1 MNPPFSAV
9 AHVDRMMK
17 DAALRH
23 IASALAR
30 LAPGGRLV
38 AITGASCAPD
48 NPAWSDAFARL
59 QERGRVV
66 FSAAIDGQ
74 VYAKHGTTIDTRL
87 TVIDRV
93 PAADPNAFPVS
104 PGVAPDTATLLTWVL
119 DLVPPRAP
127 SPEAPPPVTPIAIQ
141 PMTAKSARHRVAP
154 VLAPVPAVAPDALE
168 LAYEA
173 IDWTPAEAG
182 GLTDAIYEP
191 YALQSLRIP
200 DAKPHPTPLVQSAAM
215 ASVAPPRPSYRPILP
230 ARLIADGTLSDAQ
243 LESIIL
249 AGEAH
254 SGHLAGSWN
263 VDPSWDIVK
272 AAADETDAAVR
283 FRRGWFLGDG
293 TGAGKGRQV
302 RSEEHT
308 SELQSLMRISY
319 AVLCLKKKTT
329 NR

>member
-104 PGVAPDTATLLTWVL
+104 PGVAPD
-119 DLVPPRAP
+119 
-127 SPEAPPPVTPIAIQ
+127 
-141 PMTAKSARHRVAP
+141 
-154 VLAPVPAVAPDALE
+154 
-168 LAYEA
+168 
-173 IDWTPAEAG
+173 
-182 GLTDAIYEP
+182 
-191 YALQSLRIP
+191 
-200 DAKPHPTPLVQSAAM
+200 
-215 ASVAPPRPSYRPILP
+215 
-230 ARLIADGTLSDAQ
+230 
-243 LESIIL
+243 
-249 AGEAH
+249 
-254 SGHLAGSWN
+254 
-263 VDPSWDIVK
+263 
-272 AAADETDAAVR
+272 
-283 FRRGWFLGDG
+283 
-293 TGAGKGRQV
+293 

-319 AVLCLKKKTT
+319 AVFCLKTKTKRTRQVRERRPKK
-329 NR
+329 NNG